1 LSSRSFPS
9 RSHPIISLL
18 AYYIPMAQEPTPK
31 TPAKAAEASPD
42 EVEKFLN
49 EQKALEAHRQEL
61 IKELLREKEAAIKS
75 FDEKLAK
82 LGYEENH
89 RPRRSHHKKTEDK
102 KS

>member
-1 LSSRSFPS
+1 
-9 RSHPIISLL
+9 
-18 AYYIPMAQEPTPK
+18 MAQEPTAK
-31 TPAKAAEASPD
+31 TPPKAAEPSPD

-82 LGYEENH
+82 LGHEENH
-89 RPRRSHHKKTEDK
+89 RPRRSHHKKAEEK
-102 KS
+102 K

>member
-1 LSSRSFPS
+1 
-9 RSHPIISLL
+9 
-18 AYYIPMAQEPTPK
+18 MAQEPAAK
-31 TPAKAAEASPD
+31 TPPKAAEPSPD

-61 IKELLREKEAAIKS
+61 IRELLREKEAAIKS

-89 RPRRSHHKKTEDK
+89 RPRRSHHKKADEK
-102 KS
+102 KA